1 MIRRKA
7 RTPLSRLVNEPAN
20 EREGAAPGHSLRHHN
35 PEPTG
40 GDLAGTPLAAS
51 PGWRFVRCDAC
62 EREFASYG
70 SARVRQCTLCGE
82 PISSDAGN
90 PGSDVAAEATALAN
104 PRAAGRG
111 RGRPLLRRRRRAAC
125 TALSVA
131 GIALLLAAC
140 SSVPD
145 SAPVPIETPAAAGA
159 ETAPG
164 TPTAPLTPMAAAEL
178 HGSYVALGD
187 SYTAGPDIPYPTGPT
202 GGCGQSSSSYPYLV
216 ARSLGLQL
224 TDMSCSSA
232 TITSLTAP
240 QPTGDGTNPAQLS
253 ALSRATRLI
262 TLGVGGNDVDWTGII
277 TRCTELDLIPALIP
291 GSTTSDLTPCRDYY
305 ASGGVDL
312 IQQRIQAVAEQL
324 AADLTRIS
332 QRAPHA
338 RVYVVGYPDLF
349 PAAGGAC
356 AHTLGITAGDIA
368 FLNTEERRLNAILRQ
383 DALDGDDGYIDAYTP
398 SVGHD
403 ACSPEAS
410 RWIEPLIPAAPAA
423 PLHPNAVGEQGMADA
438 IVQAIKGTI

>member
-1 MIRRKA
+1 MIRRKI
-7 RTPLSRLVNEPAN
+7 RKPSSCPVNEPAN
-20 EREGAAPGHSLRHHN
+20 EIEDAAPDHSPHHDN
-35 PEPTG
+35 PEPRG
-40 GDLAGTPLAAS
+40 GDLAGTPLPTTS
-51 PGWRFVRCDAC
+51 GWRLVRCDAC
-62 EREFASYG
+62 VKEFASYA

-82 PISSDAGN
+82 PISSDARD
-90 PGSDVAAEATALAN
+90 PGSDAAAEATALASL
-104 PRAAGRG
+104 RVTGWG
-111 RGRPLLRRRRRAAC
+111 RGRPLPRGRRRATCA
-125 TALSVA
+125 ALSVA

-145 SAPVPIETPAAAGA
+145 SAAVPIGTPAAAGA

-164 TPTAPLTPMAAAEL
+164 TPTARVTPMAAADL

-187 SYTAGPDIPYPTGPT
+187 SYTAGPDIPDPTGPT

-253 ALSRATRLI
+253 ALSTATRLI
-262 TLGVGGNDVDWTGII
+262 TLGVGGNDVGWTGII

-291 GSTTSDLTPCRDYY
+291 GSTPSDLTPCQDYY
-305 ASGGVDL
+305 APGGTDQ
-312 IQQRIQAVAEQL
+312 IQQRIQAVAGQL
-324 AADLTRIS
+324 AQALTQIR

-349 PAAGGAC
+349 PAAGSAC

-368 FLNTEERRLNAILRQ
+368 FLNTEELRLNAMLQQNAR
-383 DALDGDDGYIDAYTP
+383 AAGDGYVNTYTP

-438 IVQAIKGTI
+438 IVQAIKGTK